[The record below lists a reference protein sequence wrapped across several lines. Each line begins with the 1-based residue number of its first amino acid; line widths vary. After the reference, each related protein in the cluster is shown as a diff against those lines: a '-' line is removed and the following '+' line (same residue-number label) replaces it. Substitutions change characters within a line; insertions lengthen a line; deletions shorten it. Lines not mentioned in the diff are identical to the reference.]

1 LSSDAVLAQSYSAS
15 DIINDGWAQDA
26 NTTEEGGGTC
36 PVANATYSSSLNA
49 VVLTT
54 AGLPYNSSSTDC
66 AHVRSQYTVP
76 TSGDVVEA
84 EIWLPSLSSAET
96 FGGSGYP
103 AGTLLDWASM
113 WTDGANSANGS
124 EDWPADTEVDAVE
137 SQYGTNYVSIHY
149 GSVSSS
155 GGSTGIWTTEPK
167 GWEGTKAIY
176 ATPNSGV
183 PNVQGGW
190 NVVDIEFTS
199 TVANIYFNGA
209 LYVTVPANVLS
220 HKPAYLNF
228 GISGPN
234 GNDPNYP
241 MWPAGP
247 ATEDVQYVK
256 VFSQ

>member
-1 LSSDAVLAQSYSAS
+1 
-15 DIINDGWAQDA
+15 
-26 NTTEEGGGTC
+26 
-36 PVANATYSSSLNA
+36 
-49 VVLTT
+49 
-54 AGLPYNSSSTDC
+54 
-66 AHVRSQYTVP
+66 
-76 TSGDVVEA
+76 
-84 EIWLPSLSSAET
+84 
-96 FGGSGYP
+96 
-103 AGTLLDWASM
+103 
-113 WTDGANSANGS
+113 
-124 EDWPADTEVDAVE
+124 
-137 SQYGTNYVSIHY
+137 VSIHY

-167 GWEGTKAIY
+167 GWEGAKAIY

-209 LYVTVPANVLS
+209 LYVTVPANFLS

-234 GNDPNYP
+234 ENDPNYP